1 MVVGLSSQYADL
13 GLLVRIHGLPVSTRF
28 AMMAKPVLRS
38 SVSSGRSR
46 STPRMRL
53 VSLRASNL
61 GSTPGTGMSG
71 LAKISGIQS
80 KKISVTS
87 LTL

>member
-1 MVVGLSSQYADL
+1 
-13 GLLVRIHGLPVSTRF
+13 
-28 AMMAKPVLRS
+28 
-38 SVSSGRSR
+38 
-46 STPRMRL
+46 MRL